1 MITLIVTLILFAL
14 ELILMFH
21 KHHFFNL
28 MCLFMVASAY
38 VLNYFEKKYVLM
50 MIGAVAASL
59 ALDLVWIIVHAGVFV
74 D

>member
-1 MITLIVTLILFAL
+1 
-14 ELILMFH
+14 
-21 KHHFFNL
+21 